1 MVKSRSKKLITSFML
16 GAALMGTGL
25 TAGLVYSNANQPV
38 TAEAKAKTKKVVIKK
53 EVWKDGAWHS
63 LTVRVPYGKTITA
76 PVVKYKGY
84 LDIMDGGYVS
94 VGVDSKGKRTHLGV
108 NQYVFVKKLSA
119 KTQKAN
125 AKSKKAVTAN
135 GGLVYTKGGKDI
147 AVPYTVKG
155 LVGTLVKT
163 SVPKVAGYTSNATT
177 MKIGILPK
185 GFIEPSKYYTVP
197 SKYIHYTKNSSFGY
211 KATKVKATKS
221 TKSGKLKVKGTF
233 AIQNKKSANKHAATY
248 AVITDYKGNT
258 HVKLN
263 SKKAFN
269 KSIKKRA
276 AAKKVTVMA
285 AYRTKKH
292 NSKSYTYHMLSVPK
306 KVTVKAT
313 K

>member
-1 MVKSRSKKLITSFML
+1 
-16 GAALMGTGL
+16 MGTGL
-25 TAGLVYSNANQPV
+25 TTGLVYSNVNQPV
-38 TAEAKAKTKKVVIKK
+38 TAAAKAKTKTKKIVVKK
-53 EVWKDGAWHS
+53 FVWKDGSWHS
-63 LTVRVPYGKTITA
+63 LTVHAPYGKTTNF
-76 PVVKYKGY
+76 PTLKYKGY
-84 LDIMDGGYVS
+84 VDVVGDGNFGAI
-94 VGVDSKGKRTHLGV
+94 VDAKGKVRQQWG
-108 NQYVFVKKLSA
+108 NQYTFVKKISA

-125 AKSKKAVTAN
+125 AKSKKAVTVPSS
-135 GGLVYTKGGKDI
+135 LSYTKGKKTI
-147 AVPYTVKG
+147 QVPFKVKG
-155 LVGTLVKT
+155 LIGTLVKT
-163 SVPKVAGYTSNATT
+163 SVPKVAGYTCNVKTV
-177 MKIGILPK
+177 KVGILGKDGGYPE
-185 GFIEPSKYYTVP
+185 GFNK
-197 SKYIHYTKNSSFGY
+197 IHYTKNSSFGY

-233 AIQNKKSANKHAATY
+233 AIKNKKSAKKHAATY

-285 AYRTKKH
+285 AYRTKKR

-306 KVTVKAT
+306 RVTVKAT